1 MPMPK
6 LSDRRLTKIAYSW
19 GERLGVRRFRGPL
32 TSACGANA
40 EFQTEALPEDWR
52 LLQRVIQGFRVTGAI
67 MKRRDWSLER
77 RGQRSSPYYPALL

>member
-6 LSDRRLTKIAYSW
+6 LRDRRLTKIAYSW
-19 GERLGVRRFRGPL
+19 GDRLGVHRFRGPL
-32 TSACGANA
+32 DFCLWRNA
-40 EFQTEALPEDWR
+40 EFQTEALPQGCR

-67 MKRRDWSLER
+67 MERRDWSLER